1 MATPTNTKATPITPE
16 IAAARVMAA
25 ATTLFQITA
34 DLADANADAAVYA
47 RLKAAS
53 TRAETLAEAQT
64 KALAEQDAALSAE
77 ATAKAAAR
85 FANISGIEILDT
97 TPDEHVLG
105 TSFRITY
112 KSGKYD
118 MYGGKS
124 VQIPTTSTGFNSI
137 PSLVLAYLIEVHPE
151 KVPSKIMAL
160 APGNPNAAFEVYFA
174 GLRRGCLIS

>member
-1 MATPTNTKATPITPE
+1 MATPTNTKATPITLE
-16 IAAARVMAA
+16 IAAARVMEAA
-25 ATTLFQITA
+25 QNLLQVTR
-34 DLADANADAAVYA
+34 DLADANVDAELYA
-47 RLKAAS
+47 RIKAGSARSDALTIRLTEAIEQQDTALKQ
-53 TRAETLAEAQT
+53 EA
-64 KALAEQDAALSAE
+64 KV
-77 ATAKAAAR
+77 KAAAR
-85 FANISGIEILDT
+85 FANISGIDIVDN

-112 KSGKYD
+112 KSGRYD

-124 VQIPTTSTGFNSI
+124 VQIPTTSTGFKSI

-160 APGNPNAAFEVYFA
+160 APGNPNVAFEAYFA